1 MLNRRKLKP
10 TFWLLIICC
19 FLGIVFQGSARES
32 EQIDFRTS
40 GRVELYRYATMNNW
54 RNNNAFIKTLGDVR
68 LHLGMNIGNAAQP
81 IHAYLPLSLV
91 LNQYRDGMEQLSASS
106 SDYFFVLQ
114 KEPFIL
120 SLTSRGAYYKNQNYA
135 FNNLQDPLGAL
146 AYPNSDA
153 PNMTLK
159 FSGKMPGGWEHT
171 AYFISDNRANY
182 LPVIETIPEAVY
194 PALGRTKENFRF
206 YDEIPTYTMYRGTK
220 DIFSNTFGI
229 LYGKKAAVNISPRA
243 AADERTTP
251 YPNHGVGYSKENY
264 GIDYSGKLRF
274 ANNPDFALAFIGSSG
289 EWRK

>member
-114 KEPFIL
+114 K
-120 SLTSRGAYYKNQNYA
+120 SRL
-135 FNNLQDPLGAL
+135 F
-146 AYPNSDA
+146 
-153 PNMTLK
+153 
-159 FSGKMPGGWEHT
+159 
-171 AYFISDNRANY
+171 
-182 LPVIETIPEAVY
+182 
-194 PALGRTKENFRF
+194 
-206 YDEIPTYTMYRGTK
+206 
-220 DIFSNTFGI
+220 
-229 LYGKKAAVNISPRA
+229 
-243 AADERTTP
+243 
-251 YPNHGVGYSKENY
+251 
-264 GIDYSGKLRF
+264 
-274 ANNPDFALAFIGSSG
+274 
-289 EWRK
+289 